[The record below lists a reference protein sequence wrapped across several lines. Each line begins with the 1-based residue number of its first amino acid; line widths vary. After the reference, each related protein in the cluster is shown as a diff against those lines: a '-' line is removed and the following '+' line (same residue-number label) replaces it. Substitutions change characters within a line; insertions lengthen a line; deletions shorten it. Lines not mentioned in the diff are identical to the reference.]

1 MGKNKKV
8 NYPLKYAVMQI
19 EGQTGWSIGLHQLER
34 EYNTIVNIACKCYV
48 ISEKKQYSND
58 GSFNIEYEV
67 VFLYEESEF
76 RDEEFELATPRFN
89 IYSQCINSTLVNQL
103 FDTFEEAQS
112 LAKEYNN
119 ELLKRKIG
127 HLAYKKDL
135 ENNIKSLKLEHQE
148 TLDIY
153 NQIEQHLEQKTMN
166 MSVQKTTNIEE
177 LIEKVTKNSSEF
189 YTKLA
194 SALSVEEQQFL
205 QNSVENRNC
214 SNCLNDHCKLES
226 FEKIGLDELKNP
238 QGSDC
243 LGWSNPELVGRQLIL
258 KKFYN

>member
-1 MGKNKKV
+1 
-8 NYPLKYAVMQI
+8 
-19 EGQTGWSIGLHQLER
+19 
-34 EYNTIVNIACKCYV
+34 
-48 ISEKKQYSND
+48 
-58 GSFNIEYEV
+58 
-67 VFLYEESEF
+67 
-76 RDEEFELATPRFN
+76 
-89 IYSQCINSTLVNQL
+89 
-103 FDTFEEAQS
+103 
-112 LAKEYNN
+112 
-119 ELLKRKIG
+119 
-127 HLAYKKDL
+127 
-135 ENNIKSLKLEHQE
+135 
-148 TLDIY
+148 
-153 NQIEQHLEQKTMN
+153 MN

-205 QNSVENRNC
+205 QNLVENRNC